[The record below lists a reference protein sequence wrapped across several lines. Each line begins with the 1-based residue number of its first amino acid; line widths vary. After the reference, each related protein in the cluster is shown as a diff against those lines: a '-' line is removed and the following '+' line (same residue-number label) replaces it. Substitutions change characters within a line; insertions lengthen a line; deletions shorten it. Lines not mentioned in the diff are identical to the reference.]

1 MENFSKFYLKSVED
15 RLEILSKF
23 SNTDKLPSLDL
34 EIGDKLV
41 ENYIGNYDLP
51 MGIALNFIVD
61 GKQRLI
67 PMAIE
72 EPSVIAAASNG
83 ARILGEFKTTI
94 EKKNI
99 IGHIVL
105 NEIVDLEDSK
115 SKVDEKIDY
124 LMDLARQKT
133 KSMIKR
139 GGGPQN
145 IWTDTFE
152 EDGQKFLTVYFSV
165 NTVDAMGANT
175 INTILE
181 SLSSE
186 IEKISG
192 AKSLMRIIS
201 NNATESVVVAEA
213 KTSINNLAEDKI
225 EAIRIAKRIEQ
236 AALYANLDPYR
247 ASTHNKGIM
256 NGIDAV
262 IIATG
267 NDFRAIEAAA
277 HTYASRDGKYK
288 SLTQWKY
295 LEDSEEIY
303 GKIEIP
309 LPVATVGG
317 TISAHPIAKWSL
329 NLMENPSAKELAS
342 IIASVGLAQNF
353 AAVRAIVSEG
363 IQKGHMSLHARS
375 LASQVGAKEKEIE
388 LVVEKL
394 IQEEKMNSDIAKKI
408 LDEIRK

>member
-165 NTVDAMGANT
+165 NT
-175 INTILE
+175 
-181 SLSSE
+181 E
-186 IEKISG
+186 IG
-192 AKSLMRIIS
+192 
-201 NNATESVVVAEA
+201 
-213 KTSINNLAEDKI
+213 
-225 EAIRIAKRIEQ
+225 
-236 AALYANLDPYR
+236 R
-247 ASTHNKGIM
+247 AH
-256 NGIDAV
+256 V
-262 IIATG
+262 
-267 NDFRAIEAAA
+267 
-277 HTYASRDGKYK
+277 
-288 SLTQWKY
+288 
-295 LEDSEEIY
+295 
-303 GKIEIP
+303 
-309 LPVATVGG
+309 
-317 TISAHPIAKWSL
+317 
-329 NLMENPSAKELAS
+329 
-342 IIASVGLAQNF
+342 
-353 AAVRAIVSEG
+353 
-363 IQKGHMSLHARS
+363 
-375 LASQVGAKEKEIE
+375 
-388 LVVEKL
+388 
-394 IQEEKMNSDIAKKI
+394 
-408 LDEIRK
+408 